1 MTEKEFLRKFRG
13 TPEAQK
19 LLQTIR
25 YAEGTAGPQGYQ
37 TMFGGGKFSDLS
49 RHPDRVIRSGG
60 YASAAAGAYQF
71 LPGSF
76 QSHAKAL
83 GLPDFRP
90 ESQDLAALRAAR
102 NRLMPIGGLSVLQK
116 EGLSSRV
123 SAALAPEWASFPTE
137 SGRSYYGQPVKPLSK
152 LQEVYGS
159 TQVASNPQVQQVT
172 KQAAQPVT
180 PRQRGNLLGENL
192 LQGLLKN
199 MVPGIL
205 QRRSALDVPSID
217 LEQTGAIL
225 PMPQQYLSD
234 YMELFS

>member
-37 TMFGGGKFSDLS
+37 TMFGGGKFSDFS
-49 RHPDRVIRSGG
+49 RHPDRVISSGR
-60 YASAAAGAYQF
+60 YSSAAAGAYQF
-71 LPGSF
+71 LPGSY

-83 GLPDFRP
+83 GLADFRP

-116 EGLSSRV
+116 EGLSPRV

-159 TQVASNPQVQQVT
+159 TQVASTPQP
-172 KQAAQPVT
+172 QPVAQQAT
-180 PRQRGNLLGENL
+180 ARQRGNFLGTDL
-192 LQGLLKN
+192 LQSLLEN
-199 MVPGIL
+199 AVPAIL
-205 QRRSALDVPSID
+205 QRRSQLEMPGLDLGEASR
-217 LEQTGAIL
+217 LL
-225 PMPQQYLSD
+225 PMPDEYLQD
-234 YMELFS
+234 YIQLIS

>member
-25 YAEGTAGPQGYQ
+25 YAEGTTGPQGYQ
-37 TMFGGGKFSDLS
+37 TMFGGGKFSDFS

-60 YASAAAGAYQF
+60 YSSAAAGAYQF
-71 LPGSF
+71 LPSSY

-116 EGLSSRV
+116 EGFSQRV

-159 TQVASNPQVQQVT
+159 TQVASKPQVQQETPQVT
-172 KQAAQPVT
+172 A
-180 PRQRGNLLGENL
+180 RQRGNFLGTDL
-192 LQGLLKN
+192 LQSLLKN
-199 MVPGIL
+199 AVPAIL
-205 QRRSALDVPSID
+205 QRRSQLEMPGLDMGEASR
-217 LEQTGAIL
+217 LL
-225 PMPQQYLSD
+225 PMPDEYLQD
-234 YMELFS
+234 YIQLIS

>member
-25 YAEGTAGPQGYQ
+25 FAEGTAGPQGYQ
-37 TMFGGGKFSDLS
+37 TMFGGGKFSDMS

-71 LPGSF
+71 LPGSW

-83 GLPDFRP
+83 GLGDFSP
-90 ESQDLAALRAAR
+90 ANQDLAALRAAR

-116 EGLSSRV
+116 EGFSPRV

-137 SGRSYYGQPVKPLSK
+137 SGRSYYGQPVKPLTK
-152 LQEVYGS
+152 LQQVYGN
-159 TQVASNPQVQQVT
+159 TQVAATPAPQPAPQT
-172 KQAAQPVT
+172 AA
-180 PRQRGNLLGENL
+180 RQRGNLLGENL

-199 MVPGIL
+199 MVPGII
-205 QRRSALDVPSID
+205 QRRSAVDVPGLD
-217 LEQTGAIL
+217 LAETGALL

-234 YMELFS
+234 YLELFS

>member
-25 YAEGTAGPQGYQ
+25 FAEGTAGPQGYQ
-37 TMFGGGKFSDLS
+37 TMFGGSKFSDFS
-49 RHPDRVIRSGG
+49 RHPGQVIKSGR
-60 YASAAAGAYQF
+60 YASDAAGAYQF
-71 LPGSF
+71 LSPSW

-83 GLPDFRP
+83 GLSDFSP
-90 ESQDLAALRAAR
+90 ANQDLAALRAAR

-116 EGLSSRV
+116 EGFSPRV

-137 SGRSYYGQPVKPLSK
+137 SGSSYYGQPVKPLTK
-152 LQEVYGS
+152 LQQVYGN
-159 TQVASNPQVQQVT
+159 TQVAATPAPQQ
-172 KQAAQPVT
+172 T
-180 PRQRGNLLGENL
+180 PQTTARERGNFLGENL

-199 MVPGIL
+199 MVPAVL
-205 QRRSALDVPSID
+205 QRRSGLDVPGLD
-217 LEQTGAIL
+217 LDQTSALL

-234 YMELFS
+234 YLELFS